1 MKKRKKQTSAHLE
14 NLINLRESNPQA
26 YARLGDE
33 ADQGVKSYEAGLL
46 AADFEYRPG
55 TERLIEL
62 RERLPRVYATFSHE
76 TRKMVEEYLRR
87 KLAHQLVADPTGI
100 RQSSLEVKEG

>member
-1 MKKRKKQTSAHLE
+1 MKKRKKQTSAHLD

-26 YARLGDE
+26 YARLGE
-33 ADQGVKSYEAGLL
+33 GAHQGVKSYEAGLL
-46 AADFEYRPG
+46 AANFEYRPG
-55 TERLIEL
+55 TERLLEL

-87 KLAHQLVADPTGI
+87 KLAYQLVDDSTGAT
-100 RQSSLEVKEG
+100 QSVLEVE